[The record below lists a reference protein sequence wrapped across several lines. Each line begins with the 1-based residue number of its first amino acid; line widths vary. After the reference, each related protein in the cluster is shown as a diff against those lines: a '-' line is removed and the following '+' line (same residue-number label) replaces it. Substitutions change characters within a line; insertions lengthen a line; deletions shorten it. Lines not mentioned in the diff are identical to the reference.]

1 MSKIVGFRLPSRTRT
16 GQATP
21 PPQWHCCAPRG
32 GGGGGQG
39 GPVSNVLMYGPA
51 LLDWYGYV
59 GPSDVRELINL
70 VRPSVRV

>member
-21 PPQWHCCAPRG
+21 PNGTAAPLG
-32 GGGGGQG
+32 EGEGGGQG